1 MLTLGRVL
9 SRRTGGLF
17 SNATSRKQALAS
29 ARELA
34 LLFNRLNQ
42 LQLTGNGSRG
52 DGNGIM
58 MALFASN
65 MAEVAHNLLT
75 PRETICIHVMTAL
88 RMKRS
93 APKWLQQLFA
103 RYYMSRARQECGRTR
118 AAEQTQELRWA
129 FSAYG
134 YRYCSTHVFSYD
146 LNDSG
151 EKDGFFTRLR
161 NPCDPAAHVVKVGWS
176 NYFVFTI
183 FQTN

>member
-1 MLTLGRVL
+1 
-9 SRRTGGLF
+9 
-17 SNATSRKQALAS
+17 
-29 ARELA
+29 
-34 LLFNRLNQ
+34 
-42 LQLTGNGSRG
+42 
-52 DGNGIM
+52 M

-176 NYFVFTI
+176 NYFIFTI